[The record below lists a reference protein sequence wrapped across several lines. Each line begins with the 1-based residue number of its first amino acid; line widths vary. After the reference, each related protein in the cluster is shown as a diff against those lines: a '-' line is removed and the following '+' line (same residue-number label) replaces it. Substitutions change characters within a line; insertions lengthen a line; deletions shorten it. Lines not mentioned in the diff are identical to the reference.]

1 MFIIKILKKM
11 LDDIFSPSLFI
22 NHSIYIYFFFAYKKG
37 SKMLKIKLSIDLFLN
52 S

>member
-1 MFIIKILKKM
+1 MTFFLDLSSLIIQ
-11 LDDIFSPSLFI
+11 
-22 NHSIYIYFFFAYKKG
+22 YIYFFFAYKKG

>member
-11 LDDIFSPSLFI
+11 LDDIFPPSLFI
-22 NHSIYIYFFFAYKKG
+22 NTSIYISFFAYKKG

>member
-1 MFIIKILKKM
+1 M
-11 LDDIFSPSLFI
+11 LDDIFLPSLFI
-22 NHSIYIYFFFAYKKG
+22 NTSIYIYIFFFAYKKG

>member
-1 MFIIKILKKM
+1 M
-11 LDDIFSPSLFI
+11 LDDIFPPSLFI
-22 NHSIYIYFFFAYKKG
+22 NNSIYIYIFFAYKKR